1 MEKKKDV
8 TQGFYRIAYVL
19 FILLAIYQVIVR
31 KNFIDAATNL
41 GIALIFDPF
50 NIKVSW
56 SDRPQWQRAWLI
68 IHLAIAAALLGYGIS
83 LDK

>member
-1 MEKKKDV
+1 MEKKKDL
-8 TQGFYRIAYVL
+8 TLGFYRIAYVL

-31 KNFIDAATNL
+31 KDFIDAATNL

>member
-31 KNFIDAATNL
+31 KDFIDAATNL

>member
-68 IHLAIAAALLGYGIS
+68 IHLAFAAALLGYGIS
-83 LDK
+83 LD